1 MGPNEFIVLE
11 MEDLASVITAQEGEM
26 LRSLYERVAME
37 RQIQGKDTSPN
48 YLVVRTTAPY
58 ASIVRDLMRQHG
70 DLE

>member
-11 MEDLASVITAQEGEM
+11 MEELAAVITAQEGEM

-37 RQIQGKDTSPN
+37 RQIQGKDTAPS

-58 ASIVRDLMRQHG
+58 AGVVKDLMRQHG